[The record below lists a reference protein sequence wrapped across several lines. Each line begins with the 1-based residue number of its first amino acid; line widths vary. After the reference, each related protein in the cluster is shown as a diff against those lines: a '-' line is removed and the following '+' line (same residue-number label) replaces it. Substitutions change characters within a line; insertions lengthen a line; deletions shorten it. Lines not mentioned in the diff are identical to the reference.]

1 MVIYLYDT
9 QKGAKKMSDRLIIIN
24 DLSNVKLNTEKKY
37 NCRCYLIKSIKFS
50 IAFLLLR
57 IIFTIPVFILS
68 NGSKSFLDI
77 YCQKYALFSL
87 SYEEVW
93 KSFKYAFSIVFQ
105 SNGYLIKY
113 TITSFILLSI
123 ILIVLAKSPIGILIS
138 FIITIISP
146 YIIDNIL
153 LPVISLIYVPLNFLC
168 YIVDSVIPPSIPV
181 LFIWAAMGAIVG
193 IARAKKILLRLDVK

>member
-9 QKGAKKMSDRLIIIN
+9 QKGAKKMSERLVIIN
-24 DLSNVKLNTEKKY
+24 DLSNVRLNYEKKF
-37 NCRCYLIKSIKFS
+37 NISCYLVKSIKFS

-68 NGSKSFLDI
+68 NGSESFLDI
-77 YCQKYALFSL
+77 YCHKYALFSL

-105 SNGYLIKY
+105 NNGYLIKY
-113 TITSFILLSI
+113 IIASFIFLSI

-146 YIIDNIL
+146 YIINNIF
-153 LPVISLIYVPLNFLC
+153 LPAISLIYVPLNFLC
-168 YIVDSVIPPSIPV
+168 YLVDSVIPPSIPV
-181 LFIWAAMGAIVG
+181 LLIWAAMGAVLGIV
-193 IARAKKILLRLDVK
+193 RAKKILLRLEVK